1 MHSRDRPVVQAPN
14 ISKPSSG
21 PLFTAEGAPC
31 GDASSFSLAQA
42 QQPAMRSR
50 DIDGEKVISG
60 ERTKKLTAVAFVLR
74 LRSIRM
80 IYVVDAKFLRVV
92 PPEMST
98 AVWSHRLAPS
108 EDRAHILKSC
118 TGDEAAA
125 APEGQVGP
133 KP

>member
-1 MHSRDRPVVQAPN
+1 
-14 ISKPSSG
+14 
-21 PLFTAEGAPC
+21 
-31 GDASSFSLAQA
+31 
-42 QQPAMRSR
+42 MRSC

-108 EDRAHILKSC
+108 EDRAHILESC

>member
-1 MHSRDRPVVQAPN
+1 MRRREF
-14 ISKPSSG
+14 I
-21 PLFTAEGAPC
+21 PLLAGAGSAAC
-31 GDASSFSLAQA
+31 DAILRYRRA
-42 QQPAMRSR
+42 
-50 DIDGEKVISG
+50 ISG
-60 ERTKKLTAVAFVLR
+60 ERTKKLSAVAFVLR

-108 EDRAHILKSC
+108 EDRAHILESC